1 MRRRESEDLRVPLN
15 IAGYWRGG
23 IELIRWNR
31 RIIAIPEDNQIDTRD
46 RQQCDLKC
54 QAPCGAFLLKP
65 TIRVFSRQRSYAVH
79 QGSVKITG
87 FLIDNPQ
94 TTLLSCK
101 EPLA

>member
-1 MRRRESEDLRVPLN
+1 MLSSAKHHFSLRQSGTLLDYGPSFFALRAKNEGQKNRKYQSERRLMPHLKRRRRKSYPL
-15 IAGYWRGG
+15 I
-23 IELIRWNR
+23 
-31 RIIAIPEDNQIDTRD
+31 
-46 RQQCDLKC
+46 
-54 QAPCGAFLLKP
+54 P